1 MASGEHSCTRRA
13 LLGVAV
19 GARVLT
25 LPSLAAWAPSS
36 AEMGE
41 GSEGRWPSAVA
52 ALNEA
57 EAGMRAAEGGTAGSW
72 EAQCAMDELFSD
84 RVVLFNRAAERLL
97 RVPAPDSKALALKL
111 ALAIDE
117 QAWELPDGEECMA
130 ALKRDAA
137 RLAGG

>member
-1 MASGEHSCTRRA
+1 
-13 LLGVAV
+13 
-19 GARVLT
+19 
-25 LPSLAAWAPSS
+25 
-36 AEMGE
+36 
-41 GSEGRWPSAVA
+41 
-52 ALNEA
+52 
-57 EAGMRAAEGGTAGSW
+57 
-72 EAQCAMDELFSD
+72 MDELFSD